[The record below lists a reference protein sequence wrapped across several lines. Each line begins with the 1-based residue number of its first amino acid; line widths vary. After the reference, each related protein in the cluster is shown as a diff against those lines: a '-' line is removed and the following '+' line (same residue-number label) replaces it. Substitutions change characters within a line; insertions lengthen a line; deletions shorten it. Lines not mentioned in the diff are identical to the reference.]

1 MVRARSARRQAGRAV
16 ASARLRDV
24 TRTSAA
30 APSLV
35 ELLATG
41 VLDAELAALVWVLVE
56 GRVPLVVATPEGRAG
71 AGGQLLAGV
80 LASIGPDVDVEAVAT
95 PLTPAGASSLVR
107 GRRAGGVI
115 EAASL
120 AEIRERLGS
129 GPLPLTPDQLTF
141 LGCVLV
147 LGEPEGTGARR
158 GRLRV
163 TAAHYVRPLA
173 RDAHGHAQRLDP
185 AVLAAW
191 DERLGRYEHFA
202 WGVLPEIAAR
212 LGRRAGDL
220 EADLHHRRDDL
231 AGLVKGGVT
240 KLEDVQRLVAGYRVQ
255 YGGPHAGRNGTTADT
270 GAGTITGAGTTGG
283 SGTTGS
289 SDPSGDP
296 QPHGHGAHDGHD
308 HPPH

>member
-1 MVRARSARRQAGRAV
+1 VTETPKAGAG
-16 ASARLRDV
+16 
-24 TRTSAA
+24 A

-41 VLDAELAALVWVLVE
+41 VLDAELAALVWLLVE
-56 GRVPLVVATPEGRAG
+56 GRVPVVVATPEGRARAG
-71 AGGQLLAGV
+71 AQLLAGL
-80 LASIGPDVDVEAVAT
+80 LASVRPDVDIDALQG
-95 PLTPAGASSLVR
+95 PLTAAGASSLVR

-115 EAASL
+115 EAGSL
-120 AEIRERLGS
+120 AEVRERLAS
-129 GPLPLTPDQLTF
+129 GPLPLSADQLTF

-147 LGEPEGTGARR
+147 LGEPAGTGARR

-255 YGGPHAGRNGTTADT
+255 YGGPHGERS
-270 GAGTITGAGTTGG
+270 GAPGG
-283 SGTTGS
+283 SGAASGGS
-289 SDPSGDP
+289 GAAAGGPADHSVPGGSDGP
-296 QPHGHGAHDGHD
+296 GHD
-308 HPPH
+308 HRPH

>member
-1 MVRARSARRQAGRAV
+1 
-16 ASARLRDV
+16 V
-24 TRTSAA
+24 TNAPAA

-35 ELLATG
+35 SLLAQG
-41 VLDAELAALVWVLVE
+41 VVDAELAALLWVLVE
-56 GRVPLVVATPEGRAG
+56 GRVPVVVATPEGRAG
-71 AGGQLLAGV
+71 AGAQLLAGTI
-80 LASIGPDVDVEAVAT
+80 ASVRQDVDVEPLGA

-115 EAASL
+115 EAGSL

-129 GPLPLTPDQLTF
+129 GPLPLTLDQMTF

-147 LGEPEGTGARR
+147 LGEPTGTGARR

-173 RDAHGHAQRLDP
+173 RDAHGHSQRLDP

-191 DERLGRYEHFA
+191 DDRLGRYEHFA

-240 KLEDVQRLVAGYRVQ
+240 KLEEVQRLVAGYRVQ
-255 YGGPHAGRNGTTADT
+255 YGGPHADQNGHGPDD
-270 GAGTITGAGTTGG
+270 G
-283 SGTTGS
+283 
-289 SDPSGDP
+289 
-296 QPHGHGAHDGHD
+296 HGHGPDDGHG

>member
-1 MVRARSARRQAGRAV
+1 VTQAAP
-16 ASARLRDV
+16 
-24 TRTSAA
+24 A

-35 ELLATG
+35 ELVATG
-41 VLDAELAALVWVLVE
+41 VLDAELGALVWLLVE
-56 GRVPLVVATPEGRAG
+56 AHVPVVVAAPEGRAA
-71 AGGQLLAGV
+71 AGGHLLAGL
-80 LASIGPDVDVEAVAT
+80 LASIRSDVDAA
-95 PLTPAGASSLVR
+95 PLQAPMTAAGASSLTR
-107 GRRAGGVI
+107 GRRAGGVL
-115 EAASL
+115 EAGSL
-120 AEIRERLGS
+120 GEIRERLGT

-147 LGEPEGTGARR
+147 LGESSGGTGGTGGRK

-163 TAAHYVRPLA
+163 VAAHYVRPLA

-191 DERLGRYEHFA
+191 DDRLGRYEHFA

-240 KLEDVQRLVAGYRVQ
+240 KLEEVQRLVAGYRVQ
-255 YGGPHAGRNGTTADT
+255 YGGPHGDKHGPPHSESPTDAGPVAR
-270 GAGTITGAGTTGG
+270 
-283 SGTTGS
+283 
-289 SDPSGDP
+289 
-296 QPHGHGAHDGHD
+296 HGPGDGHD
-308 HPPH
+308 HGPS